1 MSGRGKG
8 IGNESEGPKGSA
20 GSGGP
25 TINGSIEAMLTPE
38 LLFRMNKKIAQLTKV
53 VYGLNTRGE
62 ELESQLTHL
71 RESEEALKTSNNELQ
86 IKANHYKTKYDTEIG
101 KLRDMESQ
109 ASQVQFWKVECENLK
124 RRLDLEGG
132 MGMMGGDARAAIA
145 AAREDAD
152 RALRREKAVTYELE
166 QARQAITNLK
176 GHHDFIMRERDAQMA
191 MEREKQELEWQT
203 RMADLENRYKAQVRR
218 ANDEMEVITAE
229 CDILRRRVQETSGAE
244 TGLRDQIMT
253 LQRDLDRQ
261 RREWELKVQMK
272 EQDAQ
277 EAALRFS
284 QEKRDYDVKIR
295 NLEEEKR
302 LQEEEWEERLRE
314 EERRG
319 ECRNRDIKDKCET
332 LQRLLD
338 ENEEEYESK
347 LKSKVVEWK
356 TEWDSVEEGL
366 RDEIRRLKDENELM
380 KVDSTLMKGRLD
392 RSTIEY
398 EMRIQ
403 ELEEEMRGKTRDYD
417 VQVRSLKERLSSIE
431 NVNRQQNL
439 DRSDTEK
446 KFREERDKYRQMEIM
461 YEVAQKVKEEL
472 EEKTRQLS
480 ERERELTAEV
490 MTLTTE
496 NQELKTEKE
505 ELEEELDGKE
515 EEWTAKI
522 EEEGRAI
529 EFKTKMRV
537 ERTWLEKLRRSE
549 ETAAQDMERMRESY
563 KRSENDIRKE
573 LAMAQKSE
581 EEAKRLNE
589 EFKKR
594 VRVLRQSEAD
604 ANHRIKDL
612 EDLIGEMRK
621 QGDSTAIS
629 RKELAAQEERYQKQV
644 DQLTLALAEKQEEVR
659 ALTQRL
665 EELNGIKEKLK
676 ESEQLQVRLDALQK
690 ELREK
695 CAAMDS
701 VRVELQYSKN
711 EVELTKSKLKK
722 LEEDLDNARQKNI
735 SLQNQLTANSNCE
748 KGEDLATKI
757 STLEDRLKICQAEKE
772 KLTKTIEEIEAE
784 RDDEIKI
791 IQDAL
796 DEAAQEREEL
806 IATFEKELQNIN
818 TMNSNRE
825 QQLMEDFEWKLREI
839 EKEHK
844 KKLEEKDRMAEE
856 RLNAVR
862 NLVESELAESITKV
876 AEDRRLADEKLAE
889 VGHLKSYEAEAIQLR
904 GVTHELQK
912 ALRASA
918 REMERLKM
926 REKIL
931 EEEVRGLKKAQ
942 PSRQN
947 TLHRHKRHADDTE
960 AEFRQKQEKMKSELN
975 AEWEDKLRTE
985 CSRLKAELDDLHAE
999 EKHLAVESMKVQKE
1013 QEIRALKQSWE
1024 LRQEEMA
1031 KEISTLKDS
1040 LTDKDAYYHKEME
1053 NLRTNAD
1060 RDVWELRRK
1069 LQKLDEKNWTQQER
1083 LQEKHTEEM
1092 ERLKQ
1097 DFKEQVADLEARLAV
1112 TSQISG
1118 EDDRRQLEKSH
1129 NDEVEHLCEQHRS
1142 SMERLREELEAEKFQ
1157 AVEEARVIVSE
1168 HLEHVNTSLRE
1179 QLLEA
1184 TCANTQYREE
1194 LEAIRAALK
1203 LREEVISSLEEE
1215 LMKVKGGSET
1225 AASFYKA
1232 SQYSFAGSDESNSS
1246 QDRLSM
1252 SDSLDNQDDAQK
1264 SGITYLYV
1272 AFFFLFFRYLPSDV
1286 ALALTTIG
1294 LFTHTFH
1301 LYKEKKM

>member
-844 KKLEEKDRMAEE
+844 KKLEEKDRMAE
-856 RLNAVR
+856 
-862 NLVESELAESITKV
+862 
-876 AEDRRLADEKLAE
+876 
-889 VGHLKSYEAEAIQLR
+889 
-904 GVTHELQK
+904 
-912 ALRASA
+912 
-918 REMERLKM
+918 
-926 REKIL
+926 
-931 EEEVRGLKKAQ
+931 
-942 PSRQN
+942 N

>member
-844 KKLEEKDRMAEE
+844 KKLEEKDRMAE
-856 RLNAVR
+856 
-862 NLVESELAESITKV
+862 
-876 AEDRRLADEKLAE
+876 
-889 VGHLKSYEAEAIQLR
+889 
-904 GVTHELQK
+904 
-912 ALRASA
+912 
-918 REMERLKM
+918 
-926 REKIL
+926 
-931 EEEVRGLKKAQ
+931 
-942 PSRQN
+942 N

-1264 SGITYLYV
+1264 SGGGSLLGKVFGGGWFSSSKATKDNGRRGS
-1272 AFFFLFFRYLPSDV
+1272 APSTDKKLPSS
-1286 ALALTTIG
+1286 
-1294 LFTHTFH
+1294 
-1301 LYKEKKM
+1301 

>member
-844 KKLEEKDRMAEE
+844 KKLEEKDRMAE
-856 RLNAVR
+856 
-862 NLVESELAESITKV
+862 
-876 AEDRRLADEKLAE
+876 
-889 VGHLKSYEAEAIQLR
+889 
-904 GVTHELQK
+904 
-912 ALRASA
+912 
-918 REMERLKM
+918 
-926 REKIL
+926 
-931 EEEVRGLKKAQ
+931 
-942 PSRQN
+942 N

-1264 SGITYLYV
+1264 SGY
-1272 AFFFLFFRYLPSDV
+1272 R
-1286 ALALTTIG
+1286 
-1294 LFTHTFH
+1294 
-1301 LYKEKKM
+1301 